1 MVHNQARP
9 KEFELGIWV
18 AGILLLLVF
27 YFFGFNNFND
37 IASLGIEFLRNVK
50 AQFRSIGNYEE
61 DAIVYVPFGL
71 VVTLTALGIVFFPKP
86 PRPLVIAVV
95 FSLMGSHT
103 LYVLFR
109 IFCTIE
115 LENSVSAWST
125 LILAL
130 FDVIIYISSL
140 TIYCQIL
147 FTTNRSNSAD
157 QYENHVLE
165 GRFQPQVDV
174 FIPTYSEPVDMLRRT
189 IIGCQ
194 LMNYS
199 NKIIHLLDDG
209 RRLEV
214 QTLAK
219 ELGCNYIA
227 RNDNRHAKAGNIN
240 HALSKT
246 HGEFIAMFDA
256 DCVPTQNFLSR
267 MVGFFLEKDLGLII
281 SAQTFY
287 NAQMFSHNIM
297 SLMEQSVFFRMT
309 QKGRDRFNALL
320 CFGTCFIV
328 RRKAME
334 EINGMPTETLSE
346 DWATSI
352 KLQAHGFKTY
362 MLDEV
367 LGSSAVAES
376 MGEFVRQRIRWTQG
390 TLQAL
395 FAPTNPLTIKGLTPM
410 QRFIHGHGILHYLTT
425 PFYIFIIVIP
435 LLYFL
440 FGFAPFE
447 VTRGQFWFF
456 FMPFVFLNIVT
467 LSWLTQE
474 YTSKL
479 SSLVCESFMCIP
491 ITITIVKTLLRPFG
505 WRFRVTQKGVYRNKT
520 SLNWLLGGPLLMFL
534 GLLLLATLYG
544 YFNRYWFGSVD
555 LFYFLFIFSVI
566 RILLLIIGIYAAH
579 DFPQQRRNARF
590 THQYV
595 CKLDTGLAVL
605 DSTTVNISE
614 TGILLKSD
622 ANLFPEISSKNI
634 HETKIDATIDI
645 PQIKLKNVP
654 VRFIRSSKKQAAL
667 AFKNLTLDHY
677 RQLIKHLYCQPGQ
690 LDFKENLDKQV
701 LASIGKALRLE
712 NLFAV
717 RPKSSA
723 IA

>member
-1 MVHNQARP
+1 MNSNQSQIS
-9 KEFELGIWV
+9 KFELWIWMT
-18 AGILLLLVF
+18 GILLLFF
-27 YFFGFNNFND
+27 YFGQFNNFDD
-37 IASLGIEFLRNVK
+37 IASLGIEFLRNIK

-61 DAIVYVPFGL
+61 DALVYVPFGL
-71 VVTLTALGIVFFPKP
+71 VVTLTALGIAFFPKP
-86 PRPLVIAVV
+86 PRPLIIAVV
-95 FSLMGSHT
+95 LSLMGAHT

-115 LENSVSAWST
+115 LENTLSTWST
-125 LILAL
+125 LLLAL

-147 FTTNRSNSAD
+147 FTTNRSNCAD
-157 QYENHVLE
+157 KYEKDVLS
-165 GRFQPQVDV
+165 GRFQPSVDV

-194 LMNYS
+194 LINYS

-227 RNDNRHAKAGNIN
+227 RSDNQHAKAGNIN

-246 HGEFIAMFDA
+246 RGEFIAMFDA

-267 MVGFFLEKDLGLII
+267 MVGFFIENDLGLII

-287 NAQMFSHNIM
+287 NARMFSHNIM

-376 MGEFVRQRIRWTQG
+376 MGEFVQQRIRWTQG

-395 FAPTNPLTIKGLTPM
+395 FAPTNPLTIKGLTLM

-447 VTRGQFWFF
+447 VTRGQLWFF

-534 GLLLLATLYG
+534 GLLVLATFYG
-544 YFNRYWFGSVD
+544 YFNRHWFGSVD

-566 RILLLIIGIYAAH
+566 RIVLLIIGLYAAH
-579 DFPQQRRNARF
+579 DFPQQRKNARF
-590 THQYV
+590 ARQYTG
-595 CKLDTGLAVL
+595 KLDTGLTAL
-605 DSTTVNISE
+605 TFSTVDISE
-614 TGILLKSD
+614 TGILVKTD
-622 ANLFPEISSKNI
+622 ANLVAEISSKDI
-634 HETKIDATIDI
+634 PGTKIYGTIDI
-645 PQIKLKNVP
+645 PQIGLNKVP
-654 VRFIRSSKKQAAL
+654 VNFVRNSKAGTAL
-667 AFKNLTLDHY
+667 AFKDLTLDSY
-677 RQLIKHLYCQPGQ
+677 RPLIKHLYCQPGQ
-690 LDFKENLDKQV
+690 LDFRDNLDKQV
-701 LASIGKALRLE
+701 LQSIGKALRLE

-723 IA
+723 LA